1 MQKRKDWFKLNH
13 LPSNIKREN
22 TKNEMIKQK
31 NQKKGKDYIF
41 DSKSIQ
47 SFQVQRKVITGPVD
61 VVSHHIDEI
70 EVLVT
75 I

>member
-1 MQKRKDWFKLNH
+1 MHMRKDWFKLNH
-13 LPSNIKREN
+13 LPSNINHES
-22 TKNEMIKQK
+22 TKNEMT

-47 SFQVQRKVITGPVD
+47 GFQVQRKVITGPVD

>member
-1 MQKRKDWFKLNH
+1 MKWPNKK
-13 LPSNIKREN
+13 KN
-22 TKNEMIKQK
+22 TI
-31 NQKKGKDYIF
+31 KDYIF

-47 SFQVQRKVITGPVD
+47 GFQVQRKVITGPVD

>member
-1 MQKRKDWFKLNH
+1 MQKRKDWFKSNH
-13 LPSNIKREN
+13 LPSNIKHEN
-22 TKNEMIKQK
+22 TKKWNDQTKK
-31 NQKKGKDYIF
+31 NTIKDYIF

-47 SFQVQRKVITGPVD
+47 GFQVQRKVITGPVD

>member
-13 LPSNIKREN
+13 LPSNIKHEN
-22 TKNEMIKQK
+22 TKKWNDQTKK
-31 NQKKGKDYIF
+31 NTIKDYIF

-47 SFQVQRKVITGPVD
+47 GFQVQRKVITGPVD